1 MAQKKTVFM
10 TGGTGTMGWA
20 AFQEMLKKPNEIKIK
35 LLARKGK
42 KNYELLG
49 PYLSYPNVEVVW
61 GDLLDYD

>member
-42 KNYELLG
+42 KNYELLI
-49 PYLSYPNVEVVW
+49 PQC
-61 GDLLDYD
+61 